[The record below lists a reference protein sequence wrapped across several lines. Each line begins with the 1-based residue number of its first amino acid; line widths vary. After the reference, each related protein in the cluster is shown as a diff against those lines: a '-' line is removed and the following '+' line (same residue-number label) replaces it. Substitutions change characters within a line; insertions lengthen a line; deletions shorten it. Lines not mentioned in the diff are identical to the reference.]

1 MKTILKRLVA
11 YLIDIILV
19 SAIAT
24 VLSSNKYINKDYVKY
39 TKIYEE
45 YTEKHNEYD
54 RFITKLNDC
63 YEDSKITKKEYNKI
77 LKYDKKYTKDIKKY
91 YKDSKITKKEYNKV
105 KENLNEYYTEL
116 DSNYSYKLLTYSY
129 IPTIINILCILL
141 YFVIIQYY
149 FNGQTL
155 GKKLMSL
162 RVVKNKGDKLNILNY
177 LIRSLLINEVLIN
190 TCSIICLLILSKNNY
205 IKYSELVYV
214 ITYIFEMAVIFTI
227 TFDKDNRGLHDY
239 ICNTKVIEDKKG

>member
-1 MKTILKRLVA
+1 MKTLLKRIGA

-19 SAIAT
+19 SVVAT

-39 TKIYEE
+39 TNIYEE
-45 YTEKHNEYD
+45 YTEKYNEYD
-54 RFITKLNDC
+54 RVITKLDDY
-63 YEDSKITKKEYNKI
+63 YENNKISEKEYKK
-77 LKYDKKYTKDIKKY
+77 LMEYDKKYTKEIKIAYEDK
-91 YKDSKITKKEYNKV
+91 KISKKEYNSI
-105 KENLNEYYTEL
+105 KENLIYEITKLENDY
-116 DSNYSYKLLTYSY
+116 NYKLLRYSY

-155 GKKLMSL
+155 GKKLMHL
-162 RVVKNKGDKLNILNY
+162 RVVKNNGNKLNILNY

-190 TCSIICLLILSKNNY
+190 ICSIICLLILSKNNY
-205 IKYSELVYV
+205 ISYSKIIYI